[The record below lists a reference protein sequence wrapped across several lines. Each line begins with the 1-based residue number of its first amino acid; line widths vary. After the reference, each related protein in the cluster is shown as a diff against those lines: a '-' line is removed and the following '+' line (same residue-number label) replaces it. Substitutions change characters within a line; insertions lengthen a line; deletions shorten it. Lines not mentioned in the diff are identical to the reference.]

1 MLTMPQYT
9 HIVQLSDLHIKQ
21 PGSLAYGRVDTALAL
36 QNAVQA
42 VMGLRQSPDAVVIT
56 GDLKDFGRQQEY
68 EHLKDL
74 LAPLQ
79 FPLYLLPGN
88 HDNLLT
94 MQAVFDDHTYLKNN
108 NGNYTAQ
115 IGPVQLIALNTVVQ
129 QQSHGSL
136 DNTQLNWL
144 SSQLSASASQPTLV
158 AMHHPPFKTLIGHMD
173 NVGLL
178 EGAAELEAIADQ
190 HPQIQRIICGH
201 LHRAI
206 STRFG
211 GTIAST
217 APAPCHQVSLD
228 ISLQAPSQFEIEPP
242 AFALHVWDG
251 QHLISHIAHIGQWAG
266 PYAFYGEH
274 GQIDSQMKNSNP

>member
-1 MLTMPQYT
+1 MPQYT

-42 VMGLRQSPDAVVIT
+42 VLRLRQAPDAVVIT
-56 GDLKDFGRQQEY
+56 GDLTDFGRQQEY

-79 FPLYLLPGN
+79 CPLYLLPGN
-88 HDNLLT
+88 HDNLQT
-94 MQAVFDDHTYLKNN
+94 MQAVFDKHAYLKNS
-108 NGNYTAQ
+108 NGDFTAQ
-115 IGPVQLIALNTVVQ
+115 IGPVQLIALNTIVAH
-129 QQSHGSL
+129 QSHGAL
-136 DNTQLNWL
+136 DSTQLNWL
-144 SSQLSASASQPTLV
+144 STQLSVNAWQPTLV

-178 EGAAELEAIADQ
+178 EGAAELEAIVNQ

-228 ISLQAPSQFEIEPP
+228 ISVQAPSQFEIEPP
-242 AFALHVWDG
+242 GFALHVWDG

-266 PYAFYGEH
+266 PYAFYGDN
-274 GQIDSQMKNSNP
+274 GQIDS